1 MLFQVQERLL
11 VLPDMEMDCITFGRG
26 TKPLVMIQGLNTR
39 GIKGAGLG
47 LAWMYR
53 RFARD
58 YKVWV
63 FDRRKDL
70 RTGVTVEDLA
80 RDLSAAMDAMGITQ
94 ADVLA
99 VSMGGMVGQELAIQR
114 PDLVRKLVLA
124 VTLSQNN
131 DTVEQVIRRWVR
143 MTEAG
148 RWKSLVRDMA
158 ERMYTPAYFQR
169 YRPFLPLLTIFQK
182 PRDPKRF
189 LKLAQTCLTCDTYDR
204 LDKITCP
211 VLVIGGGQDRVVTA
225 QASEELAEQLGCELV
240 LYEDLGHA
248 AYEEAR
254 DFNQRVYDF
263 FAKEEDYVR
272 LQE

>member
-53 RFARD
+53 LFARD

-70 RTGVTVEDLA
+70 RTGITVEDLA
-80 RDLSAAMDAMGITQ
+80 QDLAAAMDAMGITQ

-99 VSMGGMVGQELAIQR
+99 VSLGGMVGQELAIQR
-114 PDLVRKLVLA
+114 PDLVGKLVLA

-158 ERMYTPAYFQR
+158 ERMYTPAYFRR
-169 YRPFLPLLTIFQK
+169 YRPFLPLLTILQK

-189 LKLAQTCLTCDTYDR
+189 LKLAQACLTCDTYDR

>member
-80 RDLSAAMDAMGITQ
+80 RDLARLG
-94 ADVLA
+94 AD
-99 VSMGGMVGQELAIQR
+99 
-114 PDLVRKLVLA
+114 
-124 VTLSQNN
+124 
-131 DTVEQVIRRWVR
+131 IRR
-143 MTEAG
+143 TE
-148 RWKSLVRDMA
+148 
-158 ERMYTPAYFQR
+158 ET
-169 YRPFLPLLTIFQK
+169 
-182 PRDPKRF
+182 
-189 LKLAQTCLTCDTYDR
+189 
-204 LDKITCP
+204 
-211 VLVIGGGQDRVVTA
+211 
-225 QASEELAEQLGCELV
+225 
-240 LYEDLGHA
+240 
-248 AYEEAR
+248 
-254 DFNQRVYDF
+254 
-263 FAKEEDYVR
+263 
-272 LQE
+272 